1 MKRESIVWGLILIL
15 IGLGFLAYQMFP
27 GIFAGFAWP
36 WLLVALGGIFVLMSL
51 VTRTGGTLVPGTILL
66 GLGAIFLYQT
76 RTNNWESWAYLWP
89 AMPGLAG
96 LGLFLGS
103 LIDREMRPARGVGLI
118 MMAAALVLFAVF
130 GGLFGLTP
138 EILRFWPV
146 VLIII
151 GAAVFF
157 RALRP
162 RTRE

>member
-15 IGLGFLAYQMFP
+15 LGLGFLAYQMFP

-36 WLLVALGGIFVLMSL
+36 WLLVALGAIFVVVSL
-51 VTRTGGTLVPGTILL
+51 LTRTGGTIVPGVILL
-66 GLGAIFLYQT
+66 GVGGILLYQT
-76 RTNNWESWAYLWP
+76 RTGNWESWAYLWP
-89 AMPGLAG
+89 LMPGLAG

-103 LIDREMRPARGVGLI
+103 FIDREMRPARLVGLI
-118 MMAAALVLFAVF
+118 MLAAGLVLLAVF

-146 VLIII
+146 LLILVGAII
-151 GAAVFF
+151 FF

-162 RTRE
+162 RSE

>member
-1 MKRESIVWGLILIL
+1 MKRESVVWGLILIL

-146 VLIII
+146 ILIVV
-151 GAAVFF
+151 GAIVFF

-162 RTRE
+162 RSE